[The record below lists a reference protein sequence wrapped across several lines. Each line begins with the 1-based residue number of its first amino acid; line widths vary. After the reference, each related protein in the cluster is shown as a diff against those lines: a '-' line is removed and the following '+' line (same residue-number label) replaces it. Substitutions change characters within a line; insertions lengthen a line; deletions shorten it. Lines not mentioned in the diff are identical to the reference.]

1 MDEEKENRENEKNK
15 KMKRMNTIL
24 FIILFIVS
32 YIIIFLIGKIKVNLL
47 MDVNNNK
54 VSEDNNNTIYEQN
67 IIANSNNINQNNI
80 YQVQGNKINNS
91 LITGNFNNE
100 NNNDNSMNNS
110 TNNNTSNNNDNIIEN
125 PDSDI
130 IKVWENGKQWSQKA
144 NLNIFSNSYFNNH
157 NIIAPGIR
165 GRYNFEIENSS
176 NKKIIYFIRF
186 KEENDKEINLKYRLK
201 KNSKY
206 VLGNDNEWI
215 YIDNKTTEN
224 YSLVGKAKEGYTL
237 EWYWEDSDRDTQIG
251 QDENVNYK
259 INIEINSAIVEE

>member
-1 MDEEKENRENEKNK
+1 MDEEKENKENEKNK
-15 KMKRMNTIL
+15 NMKRMNTIL

-54 VSEDNNNTIYEQN
+54 VSENNNTIYEQN
-67 IIANSNNINQNNI
+67 IIGDSNNVNQNNI

-91 LITGNFNNE
+91 LITDNFNNMNNGI
-100 NNNDNSMNNS
+100 NNNNNS
-110 TNNNTSNNNDNIIEN
+110 NNNIIEN

-130 IKVWENGKQWSQKA
+130 IKVWENGKQWSQSA
-144 NLNIFSNSYFNNH
+144 ILNIFANSHFNNH
-157 NIIAPGIR
+157 NIIAPGMR

-176 NKKIIYFIRF
+176 NKKIIYFIKF

-201 KNSKY
+201 KNSNY

-215 YIDNKTTEN
+215 YINNQTTEN
-224 YSLVGKAKEGYTL
+224 NSLVGKAKEGYTL

-251 QDENVNYK
+251 QDKNVNYK
-259 INIEINSAIVEE
+259 INIEINSAVVEE